1 MKSFVK
7 HKDCLSFHVVE
18 NILLVLNINTYIKG
32 KIMNFGV
39 AKQLEATLL
48 KKQQNKKDRIFVCHA
63 CQNMSFYSGQLRK
76 RRHFGKHDKQIF
88 GSSYFVR
95 ALVEVVRRKRRHY

>member
-7 HKDCLSFHVVE
+7 HKDCLSFHAVE
-18 NILLVLNINTYIKG
+18 NIVLGLNVNGYIKG

-63 CQNMSFYSGQLRK
+63 CQKMVFYSWQLRK
-76 RRHFGKHDKQIF
+76 RRHFGKHDKQIL
-88 GSSYFVR
+88 SPSYVVR
-95 ALVEVVRRKRRHY
+95 ASLA